1 MKKVFCFLF
10 IISVMTISLFSL
22 SVGAT
27 SESGILYGDANCD
40 NNFNICDLIRLKKY
54 LSDRENISINVPAVD
69 ENQDGKIEGTADLVI
84 MRKTLLGVTTYDEHF
99 AENGYFSFSW

>member
-27 SESGILYGDANCD
+27 SESGILYGDANYD

-54 LSDRENISINVPAVD
+54 LSDRENITSY
-69 ENQDGKIEGTADLVI
+69 TAATFTQQNL
-84 MRKTLLGVTTYDEHF
+84 KALF
-99 AENGYFSFSW
+99 